1 MIRVLLVDDDSFIR
15 ESLKYILDMDE
26 KINVL
31 HTCSD
36 GKQAYD
42 YVCSVEGQVDVI
54 LMDIR
59 MPECDGVEGTKLI
72 KERFPHIRVLI
83 LTTFDDDDYIIEAI
97 KNGANGYMLKNVSPD
112 RILEGIQSVSQGN
125 MLIHPEIA
133 NKLSSFLRASNSHL
147 RIRKSVPDNWGL
159 TPAELK
165 IVQGIADGLSN
176 KEIANTLFLSEG
188 TVKNYVTEIL
198 QKLELRD
205 RTQIAIFYLKNS
217 TPSDRNHSQNP

>member
-72 KERFPHIRVLI
+72 KERFPHIRVFI

-133 NKLSSFLRASNSHL
+133 NKLSSFLRASNSHP
-147 RIRKSVPDNWGL
+147 RIRKSGPDNWGL

-198 QKLELRD
+198 HKLELRD

-217 TPSDRNHSQNP
+217 TPSDGNHSQNP